1 MYLLQIAFM
10 FSNNIL
16 RKIWECDSVPWNNSP
31 FSWLSKNKIWN
42 YRAHVS
48 PESELEDTLETMHFK
63 ALILYAID
71 RQKPV

>member
-1 MYLLQIAFM
+1 M
-10 FSNNIL
+10 
-16 RKIWECDSVPWNNSP
+16 
-31 FSWLSKNKIWN
+31 
-42 YRAHVS
+42 S